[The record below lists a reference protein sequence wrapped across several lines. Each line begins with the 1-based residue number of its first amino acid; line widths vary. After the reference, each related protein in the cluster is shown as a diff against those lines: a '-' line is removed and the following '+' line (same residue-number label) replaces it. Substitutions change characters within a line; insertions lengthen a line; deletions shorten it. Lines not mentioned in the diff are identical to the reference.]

1 MPTHESNSAKR
12 VVALVKDG
20 DRFEA
25 LIAPASLLAPG
36 IHELRLLWNRR
47 PFISRVFQRDTLEA
61 LVAWVKELQ
70 EDLMSRGWREAHPH
84 GA

>member
-1 MPTHESNSAKR
+1 MQ
-12 VVALVKDG
+12 KDG

-25 LIAPASLLAPG
+25 EIAPAPLASG

-47 PFISRVFQRDTLEA
+47 PFISRVFQRDTFESLM
-61 LVAWVKELQ
+61 AWVT
-70 EDLMSRGWREAHPH
+70 DLRDDLVSRGWRETHPH